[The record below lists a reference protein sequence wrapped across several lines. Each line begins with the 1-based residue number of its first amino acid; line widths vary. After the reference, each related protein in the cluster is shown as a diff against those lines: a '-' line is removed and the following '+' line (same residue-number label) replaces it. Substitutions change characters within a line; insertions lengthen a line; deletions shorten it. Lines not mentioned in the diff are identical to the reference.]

1 MKTVTFFLP
10 VTAQQKQVNC
20 LNKCIIS
27 SSTGLSGF
35 IISLHPCTAA
45 QLSVQLQCLLWIM
58 TLLWDFSI
66 TRKSAAFHLFSSRNL
81 LGFNLTK
88 TEKKEAWKE
97 SRSSPVASFSSL
109 TRIIVKTTTE
119 PNKYSALSPNTNRLT
134 ANRGCC
140 NLSGKDQPL
149 LHNCGSTSVDLAF
162 HR

>member
-1 MKTVTFFLP
+1 MKTVTFSLP

-45 QLSVQLQCLLWIM
+45 PLSVQLQCLLWIM

-81 LGFNLTK
+81 LEFNLTK
-88 TEKKEAWKE
+88 SEKKEACEE

-109 TRIIVKTTTE
+109 TRIIVKTMTE
-119 PNKYSALSPNTNRLT
+119 PNKYSAVSPNTNRLT
-134 ANRGCC
+134 AKPGCC
-140 NLSGKDQPL
+140 IRTGKDQPL
-149 LHNCGSTSVDLAF
+149 LQDCSSTCIDLAF